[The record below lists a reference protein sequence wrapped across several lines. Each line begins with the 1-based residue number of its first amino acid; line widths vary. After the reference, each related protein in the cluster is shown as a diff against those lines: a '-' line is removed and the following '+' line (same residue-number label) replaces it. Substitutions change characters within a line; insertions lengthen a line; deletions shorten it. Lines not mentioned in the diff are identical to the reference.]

1 MINQLE
7 QGEQGEQHDQK
18 KEFYVLIKLAATAN
32 ALTLKL

>member
-1 MINQLE
+1 MINQL
-7 QGEQGEQHDQK
+7 EQGEQHDQK